1 MEKKKKMSLNVL
13 ENLHCFSL
21 ILSAIW
27 RIDFIAL
34 NKVIVG
40 QIWLQTKIK
49 VSIGPQVCSSVFI
62 RPLFCASCTVHLC
75 SFYPTDQEQPQVLP
89 CTPRCVPTEGVAS
102 QRQQFPQ
109 SSLQSS
115 VWALITF
122 KFCAVLVFVSPVRN
136 LQTGTMSYLSRRLKR
151 RLCMSDWQAK
161 DLSFVVCLVLV
172 WFFVC
177 LFVCF
182 CFVSTVSLLS
192 HPLK

>member
-1 MEKKKKMSLNVL
+1 MGKKKMSLNVL

-109 SSLQSS
+109 SSLQWLHLLRFSDI
-115 VWALITF
+115 LII
-122 KFCAVLVFVSPVRN
+122 
-136 LQTGTMSYLSRRLKR
+136 
-151 RLCMSDWQAK
+151 
-161 DLSFVVCLVLV
+161 
-172 WFFVC
+172 
-177 LFVCF
+177 
-182 CFVSTVSLLS
+182 
-192 HPLK
+192 HPLKTKIKGKSWESQGEKNGILQIREQWAN